1 MFILYII
8 KKVIVATVSSLNL
21 KQKVPRKAQR
31 LLIRVKKVKIMKKLY
46 NEANLFFNI
55 KKII

>member
-55 KKII
+55 